1 MAIALVSSLL
11 SVTLSAAPSD
21 AALAQTLE
29 NLQTALNG
37 ERNPHLRYLAF
48 AEKADQEGDGAVA
61 SLFRAAAAAEA
72 VHGDNHEQVI
82 RQLGG
87 TPNLRRDTPV
97 VKSTRENLEA
107 AINGESYEHQK
118 MYPEF
123 IGPAPKDAYVP
134 AIVRP
139 TQAKKTEQE
148 HARLFSEALNNLDRL
163 KGSQARTHTTHK
175 EKGQRFRAAL
185 CCCPR

>member
-1 MAIALVSSLL
+1 MSFVREILVRGTTGGMAIALVSSLL

-21 AALAQTLE
+21 AALAQTLG

-61 SLFRAAAAAEA
+61 GLFRAAAAAEA
-72 VHGDNHEQVI
+72 AHGDNHEQVI

-87 TPNLRRDTPV
+87 TLNLRRDAPV

-123 IGPAPKDAYVP
+123 IGQARKDAYVP

-139 TQAKKTEQE
+139 TQAKNTEQE
-148 HARLFSEALNNLDRL
+148 HARLFW
-163 KGSQARTHTTHK
+163 K
-175 EKGQRFRAAL
+175 
-185 CCCPR
+185 P

>member
-87 TPNLRRDTPV
+87 TPNLRPGH
-97 VKSTRENLEA
+97 A
-107 AINGESYEHQK
+107 CGEVDS
-118 MYPEF
+118 
-123 IGPAPKDAYVP
+123 
-134 AIVRP
+134 
-139 TQAKKTEQE
+139 
-148 HARLFSEALNNLDRL
+148 
-163 KGSQARTHTTHK
+163 
-175 EKGQRFRAAL
+175 
-185 CCCPR
+185 

>member
-1 MAIALVSSLL
+1 MSFVREILVRGTRGGMAIALVSSLL
-11 SVTLSAAPSD
+11 SVTLPAAPSD
-21 AALAQTLE
+21 AAFPQTLE
-29 NLQTALNG
+29 NLQTARNG

-72 VHGDNHEQVI
+72 VHGDHHQQVI

-87 TPNLRRDTPV
+87 TPNLRPDTPV

-118 MYPEF
+118 MYPGF
-123 IGPAPKDAYVP
+123 S
-134 AIVRP
+134 
-139 TQAKKTEQE
+139 AKLGRTRMCQ
-148 HARLFSEALNNLDRL
+148 RL
-163 KGSQARTHTTHK
+163 
-175 EKGQRFRAAL
+175 
-185 CCCPR
+185 